1 MKDHHDHLDRLDRLD
16 HHDHHDLICWY
27 QKKVIITTLV

>member
-1 MKDHHDHLDRLDRLD
+1 MKDHHDHLDRLDRL
-16 HHDHHDLICWY
+16 DHHDLICWY